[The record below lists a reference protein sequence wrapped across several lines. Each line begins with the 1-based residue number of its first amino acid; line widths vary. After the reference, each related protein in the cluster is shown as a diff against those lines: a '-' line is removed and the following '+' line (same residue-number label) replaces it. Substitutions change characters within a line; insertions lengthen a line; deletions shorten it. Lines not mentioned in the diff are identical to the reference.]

1 MHEAMPGPVAARWRL
16 PLARARA
23 DAQTVRVSTEP
34 IEPGTAAG
42 GTPSGSTRTRPLE
55 VGALAPW
62 FHAATRTR
70 ADYAFD
76 TVAGRHVLLCFP
88 GRWDDVAARLVEV
101 LLGGP
106 DPFDDVR
113 LSFFGVQV
121 GAQAGAQAGGGAP
134 APGAPLLRE
143 DRIPG
148 IRFFLDPDGSLC
160 GLFGASRAGGEPRR
174 IAYLLD
180 PALRVKAVFDLED
193 PADVAIGALRRAL
206 EAVPTSAP
214 RLPVQPHAPVLVV
227 PDIFE
232 PALCQRLIAC
242 YDAAGGTDSG
252 FMREVDGLTVGLIDH
267 KHKRRRDCLIEDEAL
282 RRTAM
287 QRIHERL
294 VPQIERAFQFRA
306 TRMERYI
313 VSCYD
318 ASEQGMFRPHRDN
331 TTRGTAHRRFALSL
345 FLNDGYEGGQL
356 VFPEYGSA
364 LYSAPAG
371 GGVVFSCSILH
382 EALPVTAGRR
392 LMFLPFLYD
401 EAARR
406 VRSANAAFLGRNE
419 AFGGGQ

>member
-1 MHEAMPGPVAARWRL
+1 M
-16 PLARARA
+16 
-23 DAQTVRVSTEP
+23 
-34 IEPGTAAG
+34 
-42 GTPSGSTRTRPLE
+42 
-55 VGALAPW
+55 GALAPW
-62 FHAATRTR
+62 FRSATRAR
-70 ADYAFD
+70 GDYAFD

-88 GRWDDVAARLVEV
+88 GRWDGVAARLIES

-106 DPFDDVR
+106 DPFDDAR

-121 GAQAGAQAGGGAP
+121 GVPTGGRAP
-134 APGAPLLRE
+134 APGEPLLRE
-143 DRIPG
+143 DR
-148 IRFFLDPDGSLC
+148 
-160 GLFGASRAGGEPRR
+160 
-174 IAYLLD
+174 
-180 PALRVKAVFDLED
+180 
-193 PADVAIGALRRAL
+193 
-206 EAVPTSAP
+206 
-214 RLPVQPHAPVLVV
+214 V

-232 PALCQRLIAC
+232 PALCHRLIAC
-242 YDAAGGTDSG
+242 SG
-252 FMREVDGLTVGLIDH
+252 FMREVDGLTVGLVDH
-267 KHKRRRDCLIEDEAL
+267 SHKRRRDCLIEDEGL
-282 RRTAM
+282 RRATM

-318 ASEQGMFRPHRDN
+318 ASERGMFRAHRDN

-392 LMFLPFLYD
+392 CMFLPFLYD